1 MKGIN
6 ISQPIVNNAVDE
18 NYDALPNIDAI
29 YGPYPN
35 LNAAITA
42 IMASKRAKGLTVG
55 IMTDTGIEEYWF
67 KNGITNGHLVPK
79 NQGGS
84 GGGHNL
90 FVTNNVTKDTNANLQ
105 ALFPTAQVKDVIVDA
120 TLGGVYIC
128 YQANKWVKLNGKIL
142 TNTASA
148 VTEIREVR
156 MLSMK

>member
-18 NYDALPNIDAI
+18 NYNALPNINAI

-35 LNAAITA
+35 LNAAITT

-55 IMTDTGIEEYWF
+55 IMTDNGIEEYWF
-67 KNGITNGHLVPK
+67 KNGITNSHLVPK

-84 GGGHNL
+84 GHNL
-90 FVTNNVTKDTNANLQ
+90 FITNNVTEDTNTNLQ

-128 YQANKWVKLNGKIL
+128 YRANKWVKLNGTIL
-142 TNTASA
+142 TDSA
-148 VTEIREVR
+148 PATTEIREVR

>member
-1 MKGIN
+1 MEGIN

-35 LNAAITA
+35 LNAAITT
-42 IMASKRAKGLTVG
+42 ITASKRAKGLTVG
-55 IMTDTGIEEYWF
+55 IMTDNGIEEYWF
-67 KNGITNGHLVPK
+67 KNGITNSHLVPK

-84 GGGHNL
+84 GYNL
-90 FVTNNVTKDTNANLQ
+90 FITNNVTEDTNTNLQ
-105 ALFPTAQVKDVIVDA
+105 ALFPTAQVKDVIVDT

-128 YQANKWVKLNGKIL
+128 YQANKWVKLNGTIL
-142 TNTASA
+142 TDSA
-148 VTEIREVR
+148 PATTEIREVR

>member
-29 YGPYPN
+29 YGPYPD
-35 LNAAITA
+35 LDTA
-42 IMASKRAKGLTVG
+42 KTTILPSKRCKGLTVG
-55 IMTDTGIEEYWF
+55 ILTDNGIEEYWF
-67 KNGITNGHLVPK
+67 KNGITNKNLVPK

-90 FVTNNVTKDTNANLQ
+90 FVTNNVTEDTNSNLQ
-105 ALFPTAQVKDVIVDA
+105 ALFPTAQVKDIIVDA

-128 YQANKWVKLNGKIL
+128 YQANKWVKLNGTIL
-142 TNTASA
+142 TDSA
-148 VTEIREVR
+148 PVVTEIREVR

>member
-1 MKGIN
+1 
-6 ISQPIVNNAVDE
+6 
-18 NYDALPNIDAI
+18 
-29 YGPYPN
+29 
-35 LNAAITA
+35 
-42 IMASKRAKGLTVG
+42 MASKRCKGLTVG
-55 IMTDTGIEEYWF
+55 ILTDNGIEEYWF
-67 KNGITNGHLVPK
+67 KNGITNAHLVPK

-90 FVTNNVTKDTNANLQ
+90 FVTNNVTEDTNTNLQ

-128 YQANKWVKLNGKIL
+128 YQTNKWVKLNGTIL
-142 TNTASA
+142 TDAAPA

>member
-1 MKGIN
+1 MDGIN

-35 LNAAITA
+35 LNAAITT

-67 KNGITNGHLVPK
+67 KNGITNAHLVPK

-90 FVTNNVTKDTNANLQ
+90 FVTNNVTEDTNTNLQ

-120 TLGGVYIC
+120 TLGRVYIC
-128 YQANKWVKLNGKIL
+128 YQANKWVKLNGTIL
-142 TNTASA
+142 TDVAPA

>member
-1 MKGIN
+1 MEGIN

-35 LNAAITA
+35 LNGAITT

-55 IMTDTGIEEYWF
+55 IMTDNGIEEYWF
-67 KNGITNGHLVPK
+67 KNGITNNHLVPK

-90 FVTNNVTKDTNANLQ
+90 FITNNVTEDTNTNLQ
-105 ALFPTAQVKDVIVDA
+105 ALFPTTQVKDVIVDA
-120 TLGGVYIC
+120 TLGGVYI
-128 YQANKWVKLNGKIL
+128 YVIKLINGLNLMVQFLLMPLLLLQKL
-142 TNTASA
+142 
-148 VTEIREVR
+148 ERLECCQ
-156 MLSMK
+156 

>member
-35 LNAAITA
+35 LNAAITT

-67 KNGITNGHLVPK
+67 KMVLLMLI
-79 NQGGS
+79 
-84 GGGHNL
+84 L
-90 FVTNNVTKDTNANLQ
+90 FLRIKVVVVVDIIFL
-105 ALFPTAQVKDVIVDA
+105 LPT
-120 TLGGVYIC
+120 
-128 YQANKWVKLNGKIL
+128 
-142 TNTASA
+142 
-148 VTEIREVR
+148 
-156 MLSMK
+156 M

>member
-29 YGPYPN
+29 YGPYPD
-35 LNAAITA
+35 LNTA
-42 IMASKRAKGLTVG
+42 KTSIMASKRCKGLTVG
-55 IMTDTGIEEYWF
+55 ILTDNGIEEYWF
-67 KNGITNGHLVPK
+67 KNGITNNSLVPK

-84 GGGHNL
+84 GSGHNL

-105 ALFPTAQVKDVIVDA
+105 ALFPTAQVKDIIVDA
-120 TLGGVYIC
+120 TLGGVYLC
-128 YQANKWVKLNGKIL
+128 YQANKWIKLNGTVL
-142 TNTASA
+142 TDAA
-148 VTEIREVR
+148 PVVTEIREVR

>member
-6 ISQPIVNNAVDE
+6 ISQPIVNNTVDE

-42 IMASKRAKGLTVG
+42 IMAFKRAKGLTVG

-67 KNGITNGHLVPK
+67 KNGITNAHLVPK
-79 NQGGS
+79 NQ

-90 FVTNNVTKDTNANLQ
+90 FVTNNVTEDTNTNLQ

-128 YQANKWVKLNGKIL
+128 YQANKWVKLNGTIL
-142 TNTASA
+142 TDAAPA

>member
-1 MKGIN
+1 MEGIN

-35 LNAAITA
+35 LNAAITT

-67 KNGITNGHLVPK
+67 KNGITNAHLVPK
-79 NQGGS
+79 NQDGS

-90 FVTNNVTKDTNANLQ
+90 FVTNNVTEDTNTNLQ

-128 YQANKWVKLNGKIL
+128 Y
-142 TNTASA
+142 
-148 VTEIREVR
+148 
-156 MLSMK
+156 